1 MKQYLK
7 NTIFFIDSVF
17 FIFVFIV
24 GINGLSEALSLLFSS
39 NLSGSVLHGF
49 LSHLASPFFG
59 LVVGI
64 IATALMQSSSTTT
77 AVTIAI
83 VSSGAL
89 SIQTAIPIILG
100 ANFGTTIT
108 NTIVALLQT
117 KKNVEKALA
126 ASTLHDFYNLMTLLI
141 IFPLEMKFHL
151 VEKTSFYLYKMFATT
166 ESLSTRFQNPL
177 ITSIDYI
184 NNFLKTATGNNPTI
198 YLIISLAITVVA
210 LTSLVKIL
218 KSNFLETIKKSLSKK
233 FFATPFRS
241 WASGAVSTMIIQSS
255 SVTTSLVIPL
265 AAEDKLTLEQI
276 YPYTVGA
283 NIGTGLTAFIAA
295 VSLSPIA
302 FIAAL
307 ISLMFD
313 VFSTFIIFLNPLLS
327 HVPIF
332 LARRFGYYS
341 AKYKQ
346 FPFIYIVIAFIV
358 LPLAMTRF

>member
-1 MKQYLK
+1 
-7 NTIFFIDSVF
+7 
-17 FIFVFIV
+17 
-24 GINGLSEALSLLFSS
+24 
-39 NLSGSVLHGF
+39 
-49 LSHLASPFFG
+49 
-59 LVVGI
+59 
-64 IATALMQSSSTTT
+64 
-77 AVTIAI
+77 
-83 VSSGAL
+83 
-89 SIQTAIPIILG
+89 
-100 ANFGTTIT
+100 
-108 NTIVALLQT
+108 
-117 KKNVEKALA
+117 
-126 ASTLHDFYNLMTLLI
+126 
-141 IFPLEMKFHL
+141 
-151 VEKTSFYLYKMFATT
+151 MFATT